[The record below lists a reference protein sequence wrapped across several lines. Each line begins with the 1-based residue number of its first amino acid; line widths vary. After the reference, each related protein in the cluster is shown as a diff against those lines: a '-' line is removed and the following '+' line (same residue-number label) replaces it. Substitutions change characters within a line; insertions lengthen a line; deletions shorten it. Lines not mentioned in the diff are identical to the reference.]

1 MFHKT
6 RDGSADAGCIGKARR
21 NAPHI
26 TKPATVRA
34 ISSAATHCGFRR
46 RNNQDAIL
54 NRPDMDLW
62 AVADGVGG
70 FGGGETASR
79 IVIEVLERFE
89 PSEDYGDD
97 IAILLATANREL
109 RLQAVVDGTGTIAST
124 VVALVTNRSQQRF
137 TCLWVGDSRLYRLR
151 GRDLLQITKDHTP
164 LQEIGQGARLS
175 NPKLQNALSRAI
187 GSEEALDVGRVDGA
201 IEPGD
206 IFLLCTDGLSKPVN
220 LRQISSLLSTGTTAL
235 AAQYLVDAALA
246 AGGPDN
252 VSAIVVSFPSAAR
265 GAGRWRWTRKS
276 GKQQP
281 LLKPKSVRR
290 KVIALCLLVLVA
302 LAALATQGPAL
313 SLAQVEKAL
322 SDTAYQW
329 LRAALTTWVPG
340 HGQH

>member
-1 MFHKT
+1 MFYKS
-6 RDGSADAGCIGKARR
+6 RDRSEDAGCIGKARC
-21 NAPHI
+21 NATHI

-34 ISSAATHCGFRR
+34 ASSAATHCGLRR

-54 NRPDMDLW
+54 DRPDIDLW

-70 FGGGETASR
+70 FGGGEKASR
-79 IVIEVLERFE
+79 TVIEVLERFE

-97 IAILLATANREL
+97 IAKLLVTANREL

-151 GRDLLQITKDHTP
+151 GRDLLQITEDHTP
-164 LQEIGQGARLS
+164 LQEIGLGAKLS

-220 LRQISSLLSTGTTAL
+220 ARQISLLLSTGTTAL
-235 AAQYLVDAALA
+235 AAQDLVDAALA

-252 VSAIVVSFPSAAR
+252 VSVIVVSFPNAAR
-265 GAGRWRWTRKS
+265 GAGRWRWTRKI
-276 GKQQP
+276 GKKRP
-281 LLKPKSVRR
+281 FLKPKSVRR
-290 KVIALCLLVLVA
+290 RVIALCLLVLVA
-302 LAALATQGPAL
+302 LAAIATQRPAL
-313 SLAQVEKAL
+313 SFAQAEKAL
-322 SDTAYQW
+322 AETAYRW
-329 LRAALTTWVPG
+329 LRAALTTRVPG
-340 HGQH
+340 DGQH